1 MSSLNNSQYRSNP
14 TFHRSQVTQV
24 LPEFYQSEYPKL
36 VEFLKKYYEY
46 SGEDGSSS
54 FQEQIHNLFGMKN
67 ISDADISRLDLLLGE
82 ISEGLETSSFYQNPR
97 LMTRLLSHFFRNKGT
112 QLSAEQFFK
121 AFFNQDVE
129 VSYPKKDI
137 FFLNDGNGG
146 SLIGPEALKYI
157 TDDKKYQVFSVL
169 LKTGISFSDY
179 EDLYKKLVH
188 PAGFH
193 LAAEVETIG
202 EVSMG
207 IGGAGVDPLETP
219 NYAVVVQGIAPES
232 NLTPEYSL
240 LTMQETDAADVGIII
255 SSLEILQTYANNTL
269 QELVD
274 QYGTLANLVSV
285 KPTHLDSENIS
296 VSSGNET
303 LDEDDHE

>member
-1 MSSLNNSQYRSNP
+1 MSTLSNSNYRSNP
-14 TFHRSQVTQV
+14 TFYRSQVTQV
-24 LPEFYQSEYPKL
+24 LPEFYQTEYPRL
-36 VEFLKKYYEY
+36 VTFLKKYYEY
-46 SGEDGSSS
+46 TGEDGSVS
-54 FQEQIHNLFGMKN
+54 FDEKIHNLFGIRN
-67 ISDADISRLDLLLGE
+67 ISTADIESLDLLLNE

-121 AFFNQDVE
+121 AFFNEDVE
-129 VSYPKKDI
+129 ISYPKKDI
-137 FFLNDGNGG
+137 FFLNDGN
-146 SLIGPEALKYI
+146 SVIGPQGLKYI
-157 TDDKKYQVFSVL
+157 TDDKKYQIFSVL

-188 PAGFH
+188 PSGFH
-193 LAAEVETIG
+193 LAAEVETVG
-202 EVSMG
+202 EVSIG

-219 NYAVVVQGIAPES
+219 NYAVVVQGITPAS
-232 NLTPEYSL
+232 NLTSEYSL
-240 LTMQETDAADVGIII
+240 LTMKETDVNDADVVI

-269 QELVD
+269 QELQD
-274 QYGTLANLVSV
+274 QYDTLANLVSV

>member
-1 MSSLNNSQYRSNP
+1 MSTLSNSNYRSNP
-14 TFHRSQVTQV
+14 TFYRSQVTQV
-24 LPEFYQSEYPKL
+24 LPEFYQTEYPRL
-36 VEFLKKYYEY
+36 VTFLKKYYEY
-46 SGEDGSSS
+46 TGEDGSVS
-54 FQEQIHNLFGMKN
+54 FDEKIHNLFGIRN
-67 ISDADISRLDLLLGE
+67 ISTADIESLDLLLNE

-121 AFFNQDVE
+121 AFFNEDVE
-129 VSYPKKDI
+129 ISYPKKDI
-137 FFLNDGNGG
+137 FFLNDGN
-146 SLIGPEALKYI
+146 SVIGPQGLKYI
-157 TDDKKYQVFSVL
+157 TDDKKYQIFSVL

-188 PAGFH
+188 PSGFH
-193 LAAEVETIG
+193 LAAEVETVG
-202 EVSMG
+202 EVSIG

-219 NYAVVVQGIAPES
+219 NYAVVVQGITPES
-232 NLTPEYSL
+232 NLTSEYSL
-240 LTMQETDAADVGIII
+240 LTMKETDVNDADVDN

-269 QELVD
+269 QELQD
-274 QYGTLANLVSV
+274 QYDTLANLVSV

>member
-1 MSSLNNSQYRSNP
+1 MSNLNNSQYRSNP

-129 VSYPKKDI
+129 ISYPKKDI

-146 SLIGPEALKYI
+146 SVIGPEALKYI
-157 TDDKKYQVFSVL
+157 TDD
-169 LKTGISFSDY
+169 
-179 EDLYKKLVH
+179 
-188 PAGFH
+188 
-193 LAAEVETIG
+193 
-202 EVSMG
+202 
-207 IGGAGVDPLETP
+207 
-219 NYAVVVQGIAPES
+219 
-232 NLTPEYSL
+232 
-240 LTMQETDAADVGIII
+240 
-255 SSLEILQTYANNTL
+255 
-269 QELVD
+269 
-274 QYGTLANLVSV
+274 
-285 KPTHLDSENIS
+285 
-296 VSSGNET
+296 
-303 LDEDDHE
+303 

>member
-1 MSSLNNSQYRSNP
+1 MSTLSNSNYRSNP
-14 TFHRSQVTQV
+14 TFYRSQVTQV
-24 LPEFYQSEYPKL
+24 LPEFYQTEYPRL
-36 VEFLKKYYEY
+36 VTFLKKYYEY
-46 SGEDGSSS
+46 TGEDGGVS
-54 FQEQIHNLFGMKN
+54 FDEKIHNLFGIRN
-67 ISDADISRLDLLLGE
+67 ISTADIESLDLLLNE

-121 AFFNQDVE
+121 AFFNEDVE
-129 VSYPKKDI
+129 ISYPKKDI
-137 FFLNDGNGG
+137 FFLNDGN
-146 SLIGPEALKYI
+146 SVIGPQGLKYI
-157 TDDKKYQVFSVL
+157 TDDKKYQVFSIL

-188 PAGFH
+188 PSGFH
-193 LAAEVETIG
+193 LAAEVETVG

-219 NYAVVVQGIAPES
+219 NYAVVVQGITPES
-232 NLTPEYSL
+232 NLTSEYSL
-240 LTMQETDAADVGIII
+240 LTMKETDVNDADVVI

-269 QELVD
+269 QELQD
-274 QYGTLANLVSV
+274 QYDTLANLVSV

>member
-1 MSSLNNSQYRSNP
+1 MSTLSNSNYRSNP
-14 TFHRSQVTQV
+14 TFYRSQVTQV
-24 LPEFYQSEYPKL
+24 LPEFYQTEYPRL
-36 VEFLKKYYEY
+36 VTFLKKYYEY
-46 SGEDGSSS
+46 TGEDGSVS
-54 FQEQIHNLFGMKN
+54 FNEKIHNLFGIRN
-67 ISDADISRLDLLLGE
+67 ISTADIESLDLLLSE

-121 AFFNQDVE
+121 AFFNEDVE
-129 VSYPKKDI
+129 ISYPKKDI
-137 FFLNDGNGG
+137 FFLNDGN
-146 SLIGPEALKYI
+146 SVIGPQGLKYI
-157 TDDKKYQVFSVL
+157 TDDKKYQIFSVL

-188 PAGFH
+188 PSGFH
-193 LAAEVETIG
+193 LAAEVETVG
-202 EVSMG
+202 EVSIG

-219 NYAVVVQGIAPES
+219 NYAVVVQGITPES
-232 NLTPEYSL
+232 NLTSEYSL
-240 LTMQETDAADVGIII
+240 LTMKETDANDADVVI

-269 QELVD
+269 QELQD
-274 QYGTLANLVSV
+274 QYDTLANLVSV

>member
-1 MSSLNNSQYRSNP
+1 MSTLSNSNYRSNP
-14 TFHRSQVTQV
+14 TFYRSQVTQV
-24 LPEFYQSEYPKL
+24 LPEFYQTEYPRL
-36 VEFLKKYYEY
+36 VTFLKKYYEY
-46 SGEDGSSS
+46 TGEDGSVS
-54 FQEQIHNLFGMKN
+54 FDEKIHNLFGIRN
-67 ISDADISRLDLLLGE
+67 ISTADIESLDLLLNE

-121 AFFNQDVE
+121 AFFNEDVE
-129 VSYPKKDI
+129 ISYPKKDI
-137 FFLNDGNGG
+137 FFLNDGN
-146 SLIGPEALKYI
+146 SVFGPQGLKYI
-157 TDDKKYQVFSVL
+157 TDDKKYQIFSVL

-188 PAGFH
+188 PSGFH
-193 LAAEVETIG
+193 LAAEVETVG
-202 EVSMG
+202 EVSIG

-219 NYAVVVQGIAPES
+219 NYAVVVQGITPES
-232 NLTPEYSL
+232 NLTSEYSL
-240 LTMQETDAADVGIII
+240 LTMKETDVNDADVVI

-269 QELVD
+269 QELQD
-274 QYGTLANLVSV
+274 QYDTLANLVSV